1 MAQMVLSKKQHQIRD
16 IENRLVVAKGKSGGS
31 WTDREFG
38 VSRCK
43 LLHFE
48 WINNKVL
55 IYNTRL
61 YPIS

>member
-1 MAQMVLSKKQHQIRD
+1 MVLSKKQHQIRD

-31 WTDREFG
+31 GKDREFG